1 MMRKKSTILLFLG
14 LGMTTIVNAQTMK
27 ENLFNMVSRCYNAW
41 KSEGTDIDEN
51 GKKFEYGNI
60 KYDLP
65 NGYVETHGGW
75 PTCGCGCEAKAAA
88 FKDANGQYTYIKY
101 EEFNC
106 DDYGISDSNRNILDI
121 MPEGFGLKSFTD
133 YYLGKPSDYSF
144 QLKFIIPKVGTDMNV
159 KLSVLPLGSVPN
171 DVNGLTFK
179 STGNIKNA
187 FTLHCLQYIAK
198 EVDNNTLLWA
208 AEGKFDEL
216 SAEQQEK
223 FQKIVSSYNSH
234 NNGGEAFYSD
244 ILLCIIDVK
253 RMYDIYQSL
262 NCVDMTLK
270 WNKQTARFEIK
281 SKGPKVPACSF
292 KEFLTNVVE
301 YADYKC

>member
-1 MMRKKSTILLFLG
+1 MRKKCTFLLLLG

-41 KSEGTDIDEN
+41 KSIGTDVNEY
-51 GKKFEYGNI
+51 GQEFEYGVI
-60 KYDLP
+60 DYDIP
-65 NGYVETHGGW
+65 NGYVWTSGSW
-75 PTCGCGCEAKAAA
+75 PTPECGCEAKAAA

-101 EEFNC
+101 EEFYC
-106 DDYGISDSNRNILDI
+106 AADYGMSDSNRNILDI

-133 YYLGKPSDYSF
+133 YHLEKPIDFSF
-144 QLKFIIPKVGTDMNV
+144 LLKFIIPQVGTDMNV

-179 STGNIKNA
+179 STADIKNWS
-187 FTLHCLQYIAK
+187 TLHCIKYIAK

-234 NNGGEAFYSD
+234 NNGGEAVYSD
-244 ILLCIIDVK
+244 VLLCIIDVK
-253 RMYDIYQSL
+253 RIYDIYQSL
-262 NCVDMTLK
+262 NCVEMTLK

-301 YADYKC
+301 YAD